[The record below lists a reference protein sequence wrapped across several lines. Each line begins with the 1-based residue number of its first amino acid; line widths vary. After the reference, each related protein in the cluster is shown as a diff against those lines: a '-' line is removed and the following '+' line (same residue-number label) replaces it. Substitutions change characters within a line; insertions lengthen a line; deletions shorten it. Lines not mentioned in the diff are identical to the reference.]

1 MRLTYTK
8 YQLPFQHPFRIS
20 KGLKTHQSTLIVAL
34 EHFGRVGY
42 GEATAISYYDVT
54 VESMVEALEKKRL
67 FIEKFAF
74 TDPERF
80 WHFLH
85 HLLPTSPFL
94 VCALDMAGWDLFG
107 KMRAKPLMQHWGLDR
122 NQAPVTDFTIGIDT
136 PEKMVAKLLEN
147 PWPVYKIKVG
157 FEGDIDVIKTLRTHT
172 DAPFRVDANAAWD
185 VQTAIQKIRELQEL
199 GVELIEQPLA
209 KDDWDGMKLLYHE
222 SSIPL
227 IADESC
233 VTEQDVARCVGHFH
247 GINIKLTKCSG
258 ITPARRMIEHAR
270 KLGLQIMLGC
280 MNESTVGTA
289 ALAQLAP
296 LADYL
301 DADGTLLQTEQVG
314 EGVDFIFG
322 KIQRSDKPGLGVTIR
337 NN

>member
-1 MRLTYTK
+1 MRLTYTTHE
-8 YQLPFQHPFRIS
+8 LPFRHPFRIS
-20 KGLKTHQSTLIVAL
+20 KGLKTHQSTLVVAL
-34 EHFGRVGY
+34 EHFGRTGY

-54 VESMVEALEKKRL
+54 VDSMVEALEKKRL

-85 HLLPTSPFL
+85 HLLPSNPFL

-107 KMRAKPLMQHWGLDR
+107 KMRAKPLIQQWGLDKS
-122 NQAPVTDFTIGIDT
+122 QAPVTDFTIGIDT

-147 PWPVYKIKVG
+147 LWPVYKIKVG
-157 FEGDIDVIKTLRTHT
+157 FEGDMAVLQNLRAHT
-172 DAPFRVDANAAWD
+172 DVPFRVDANAAWD
-185 VQTAIQKIRELQEL
+185 VQTALQKIQQLQAL

-209 KDDWDGMKLLYHE
+209 KDDWEGMKQLYHA
-222 SSIPL
+222 SPIPL

-233 VTEQDVARCVGHFH
+233 VSEQDVARCVGHFH

-270 KLGLQIMLGC
+270 RLDLQIMLGC

-289 ALAQLAP
+289 ALAHLAP
-296 LADYL
+296 MADYL
-301 DADGTLLQTEQVG
+301 DADGILLQTKQVG
-314 EGVDFIFG
+314 EGIHIQNG
-322 KIQRSDKPGLGVTIR
+322 KIELSDRPGLGITIA
-337 NN
+337 NA

>member
-1 MRLTYTK
+1 MRLTYTTHE
-8 YQLPFQHPFRIS
+8 LPFRHPFRIS
-20 KGLKTHQSTLIVAL
+20 KGLKTHQSTLVVAL
-34 EHFGRVGY
+34 EHLGRTGY

-54 VESMVEALEKKRL
+54 VDSMVEALEKKRM

-85 HLLPTSPFL
+85 HLFPTNPFL

-107 KMRAKPLMQHWGLDR
+107 KMRAKPLFQYWGLDLTK
-122 NQAPVTDFTIGIDT
+122 APVTDFTIGIDT
-136 PEKMVAKLLEN
+136 PEKMVEKLQEN

-157 FEGDIDVIKTLRTHT
+157 FEGDMAVLQNLRTHT

-185 VQTAIQKIRELQEL
+185 VQNALQKIKPLQDL

-209 KDDWDGMKLLYHE
+209 KDDWDGMKRMYE
-222 SSIPL
+222 VSPIPL
-227 IADESC
+227 FADESC
-233 VTEQDVARCVGHFH
+233 VSEQDVARCVGHFH

-270 KLGLQIMLGC
+270 KLDLQIMLGC
-280 MNESTVGTA
+280 MNESTIGTA
-289 ALAQLAP
+289 ALAHLAP
-296 LADYL
+296 MVDFL
-301 DADGTLLQTEQVG
+301 DADGILLQTEQVG
-314 EGVDFIFG
+314 EGIGFQQG
-322 KIQRSDKPGLGVTIR
+322 KIELSDWPGLGITLANR
-337 NN
+337 